1 MLNKL
6 VKLGL
11 NLNFIKKEKNGE
23 NLFLL
28 KFFILVSQKFYR
40 LGYRRRLMKTVVKF
54 FINFID
60 IFLIENWEIVVKIR
74 NDGIFGLED
83 CESVLK

>member
-40 LGYRRRLMKTVVKF
+40 LGYRRRLMKIVVKF

-83 CESVLK
+83 RKSVLN

>member
-28 KFFILVSQKFYR
+28 KFFVLANQKFYR
-40 LGYRRRLMKTVVKF
+40 LGYRRRLMKIVVKF

-60 IFLIENWEIVVKIR
+60 IFLIENWKIVVKIR

-83 CESVLK
+83 RESVLN

>member
-1 MLNKL
+1 
-6 VKLGL
+6 
-11 NLNFIKKEKNGE
+11 
-23 NLFLL
+23 
-28 KFFILVSQKFYR
+28 
-40 LGYRRRLMKTVVKF
+40 MKIVVKF

-83 CESVLK
+83 CESILN

>member
-28 KFFILVSQKFYR
+28 KFFVLANQKFQR
-40 LGYRRRLMKTVVKF
+40 LGYRRRLMKIVVKF

-83 CESVLK
+83 RESVLN

>member
-40 LGYRRRLMKTVVKF
+40 LGYRRRLMKIVVKF

-74 NDGIFGLED
+74 NDGIFGLEY
-83 CESVLK
+83 CESVLN

>member
-28 KFFILVSQKFYR
+28 KFFILASQKFYR
-40 LGYRRRLMKTVVKF
+40 LSYRRRLMKIVVKF

-83 CESVLK
+83 CKSVLN

>member
-28 KFFILVSQKFYR
+28 KFFILASQKFQR
-40 LGYRRRLMKTVVKF
+40 LGYRRRLMKIVVKF

-60 IFLIENWEIVVKIR
+60 IFLIENWEIFDKIR

-83 CESVLK
+83 CESVLN

>member
-28 KFFILVSQKFYR
+28 KFFILVSQKFQR
-40 LGYRRRLMKTVVKF
+40 LGYRRRLMKIVVKF
-54 FINFID
+54 FINLID

-83 CESVLK
+83 RKSVLN